1 MKKANASA
9 KLKEVFAIPLAD
21 TKTPHLILPDRSESP
36 PTTRLHF
43 ATPTTLTESS
53 FYNQF

>member
-21 TKTPHLILPDRSESP
+21 TKTPHLILPDRSKSP
-36 PTTRLHF
+36 PTTRLYR
-43 ATPTTLTESS
+43 LLKIWDIKGL
-53 FYNQF
+53 